1 MEIWEKYNTKIK
13 IIILIGLFAIALF
26 YYRNATFTT
35 VGDDEVYRTSIEI
48 WGSWVNWVKA
58 YYFGNS
64 GRIIIH
70 SLLIIILNL
79 PVDIF
84 RILSSIMVV
93 RKKSNDLVRFL
104 IISIIF
110 CGMFFAIN
118 NLGGIIR
125 WASGALNYLYP
136 VSAMLFVL
144 IPFVMSMNERKIPI
158 LYKCISIMFVFL
170 CGNMEQSSAVVMVL
184 GTLIFI
190 YIRFQ
195 RKNYDK
201 ADILFLII
209 LWIINLT
216 VFILSYMAPG
226 VEQRYIS
233 EMIRCCGYGML
244 SIPQKLILGMQI
256 YTLYLYSFRGLII
269 LVIPILASIIIS
281 LKQKNK
287 KNLLIAVVNLILC
300 SLQNIIIRKFI
311 DIQFIYPY
319 NKMYI
324 V

>member
-1 MEIWEKYNTKIK
+1 M
-13 IIILIGLFAIALF
+13 
-26 YYRNATFTT
+26 
-35 VGDDEVYRTSIEI
+35 
-48 WGSWVNWVKA
+48 
-58 YYFGNS
+58 
-64 GRIIIH
+64 
-70 SLLIIILNL
+70 
-79 PVDIF
+79 DIF
-84 RILSSIMVV
+84 RILSSIMVVVTCMGIYQIINV

-125 WASGALNYLYP
+125 WASGTLNYLYP

-287 KNLLIAVVNLILC
+287 KNLLIAVVN
-300 SLQNIIIRKFI
+300 FM
-311 DIQFIYPY
+311 QFAKYNYQKIYRY
-319 NKMYI
+319 TI
-324 V
+324 HLSI